1 MISAREIRIRLG
13 DRLILDGVGIETH
26 PNAMIGLIGPNGSG
40 KSTLLRCLNGALK
53 PGGGAVLIDGDPIAS
68 LSARDVARRVSV
80 VPQESI
86 AGAGIT
92 AFDMVLLGRHAHR
105 GDFHRYTDEDH
116 ALAHDVLDRVGA
128 SHLARRRLSELS
140 GGERQRVIIA
150 RCLAQRARVLLLD
163 EPTNH
168 LDVRYQHEILALVKS
183 FGMATIVVLHDL
195 NLAARYCDHVV
206 LLHDTQVVCAGDML
220 DVLTPE
226 VLEPVFGIAMRCLDD
241 ERGRHLLFG

>member
-1 MISAREIRIRLG
+1 MISAREIRVRLG
-13 DRLILDGVGIETH
+13 DRLILDGVGLETH

-40 KSTLLRCLNGALK
+40 KSTLLRCLYGALT
-53 PGGGAVLIDGDPIAS
+53 PGSGAVLIDGDPIGA
-68 LSARDVARRVSV
+68 LSARDVARRVSI
-80 VPQESI
+80 VPQESV
-86 AGAGIT
+86 AGTGLRVI
-92 AFDMVLLGRHAHR
+92 DMVLLGRHAQLGDVHR
-105 GDFHRYTDEDH
+105 FTEDDY

-128 SHLARRRLSELS
+128 RQLAARRLAELS

-168 LDVRYQHEILALVKS
+168 LDVRYQHEVLALVKS
-183 FGMATIVVLHDL
+183 LGMATIVVLHDL

-206 LLHDTQVVCAGDML
+206 LLHDTRIVCAGPMAH
-220 DVLTPE
+220 VLTPP
-226 VLEPVFGIAMRCLDD
+226 VLEPVFGVPVRCLDD

>member
-1 MISAREIRIRLG
+1 MRLG

-40 KSTLLRCLNGALK
+40 KSTLLRCLYGALK
-53 PGGGAVLIDGDPIAS
+53 PSGGAVLIDGDPIAA

-86 AGAGIT
+86 AGSGIT
-92 AFDMVLLGRHAHR
+92 AFDMVLLGRHAQR
-105 GDFHRYTDEDH
+105 GDVHRFTGEDH
-116 ALAHDVLDRVGA
+116 ALARDVLARVGA
-128 SHLARRRLSELS
+128 GHLATRRLSELS

-150 RCLAQRARVLLLD
+150 RCLAQRAQVLLLD

-168 LDVRYQHEILALVKS
+168 LDVRYQHEVLALVKS
-183 FGMATIVVLHDL
+183 LGMATIVVLHDL
-195 NLAARYCDHVV
+195 NLAARYCDHVA
-206 LLHDTQVVCAGDML
+206 LLHDTRIVCTGPMTA
-220 DVLTPE
+220 VLTPQ
-226 VLEPVFGIAMRCLDD
+226 VLEPVFGIPVRCLDD

>member
-1 MISAREIRIRLG
+1 MISAREIRVRLG

-26 PNAMIGLIGPNGSG
+26 PNSMIGLIGPNGSG
-40 KSTLLRCLNGALK
+40 KSTLLRCLYGALK

-68 LSARDVARRVSV
+68 LSARDIARRVSV

-92 AFDMVLLGRHAHR
+92 AFDMVLLGRHAQR

-128 SHLARRRLSELS
+128 RHLATRRLAELS
-140 GGERQRVIIA
+140 GGERQRIIIA

-168 LDVRYQHEILALVKS
+168 LDVRYQHEVLALVRS
-183 FGMATIVVLHDL
+183 LGMATIVVLHDL
-195 NLAARYCDHVV
+195 NLAARYCDQIV
-206 LLHDTQVVCAGDML
+206 LLHDTKIVCAGPMVE
-220 DVLTPE
+220 VLKPE
-226 VLEPVFGIAMRCLDD
+226 VLEPVFGLSVRCLDD
-241 ERGRHLLFG
+241 ERGHHLLFG